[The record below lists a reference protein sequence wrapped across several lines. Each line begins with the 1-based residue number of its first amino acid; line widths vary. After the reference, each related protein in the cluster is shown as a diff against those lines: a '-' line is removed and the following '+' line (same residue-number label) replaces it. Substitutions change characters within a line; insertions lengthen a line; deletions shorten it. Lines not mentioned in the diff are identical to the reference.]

1 MNFKYNTYMVNRKKN
16 IEQTYTEM
24 SELDHILHRPSMYV
38 GSTKEETTQI
48 FLYDDQEG
56 KMTYKEVDYVP
67 AMLKII
73 DEVIS
78 NSCDEFRR
86 DTNLGLNQLS
96 VAIDKKGQVI
106 VRDNGGIP
114 IVIHKDAK
122 CYLPEFIFGRLR
134 TSSNYDDTEDR
145 NVIGTNGVGS
155 ALTNIFSSEFV
166 IDSADGKNSFH
177 RSWSNNMKT
186 LNDDLKIE
194 KCKDHF
200 TQTSLRVD
208 FSKFDVKYNEFPET
222 FIDIVEKRCID
233 AAASNLGLQIKFTYT
248 DGKKKIRESK
258 WKFKKFEDY
267 IELYSEFVD
276 LSQVITFEDDLKKV
290 WIYPDGNINVGFV
303 NGAECSKGTHF
314 KGVRQF
320 INTSVGEF
328 LKKKHKIEVTNKGID
343 GKYSMFGIFTVSNP
357 NYTSQTKEE
366 LSTPVDRFSK
376 AEDFVFTV
384 PDNFLNKI
392 NKSEIIDLVLDW
404 YKKKSEAE
412 DAAKIR
418 KLNREA
424 KKLLRSDKFINC
436 NSKRREEKQL
446 WIYEGDSAAS
456 GHRGA
461 RDPMTQAGYLMR
473 GVPKNVIESSP
484 TEVMKNQVF
493 NDIVNIIGLQWGE
506 YNKAENLKFG
516 KLIIASDADPDGDK
530 IACLLMVFFNHFP
543 ELFEQG
549 LVYRC
554 NSPIIVAK
562 DKKGK
567 SYQFYSFDE
576 WNKTDQ
582 KKFVSIKHVKGLGTQ
597 NIAETKQMMRDPH
610 LMQITKDNMA
620 DMMLNKWFGK
630 GIAKERKDM
639 LREDVEA

>member
-1 MNFKYNTYMVNRKKN
+1 MAVRKKN

-38 GSTKEETTQI
+38 GSTKEETTQL
-48 FLYDDQEG
+48 FLYDDQDG
-56 KMTYKEVDYVP
+56 KMTFKEVDYVP
-67 AMLKII
+67 AMLKCI

-78 NSCDEFRR
+78 NSCDEYRR
-86 DTNLGLNQLS
+86 DTNLGLNQIS
-96 VAIDKKGQVI
+96 VTIDKCGKVI
-106 VRDNGGIP
+106 IRDNGGIP
-114 IVIHKDAK
+114 IVIHKNAK

-134 TSSNYDDTEDR
+134 TSSNYDDSEDR

-155 ALTNIFSSEFV
+155 ALANIFSTKFIIE
-166 IDSADGKNSFH
+166 SADGKNSFY
-177 RSWSNNMKT
+177 RSWSNNMKK

-200 TQTSLRVD
+200 TQTTLTID
-208 FSKFDVKYNEFPET
+208 FSKFDIKDKEFSEQ
-222 FIDIVEKRCID
+222 FIDIIEKRCID
-233 AAASNLGLQIKFTYT
+233 AAAANIGLQVKFTYT
-248 DGKKKIRESK
+248 NGKNKIRESK

-267 IELYSEFVD
+267 IELFSDFID
-276 LSQVITFEDDLKKV
+276 ISQCISFEDDLKKV
-290 WIYPDGNINVGFV
+290 WVYPDGNINVGFV

-320 INTSVGEF
+320 VNNSISEF
-328 LKKKHKIEVTNKGID
+328 LKKKHKIDVNGKGID
-343 GKYSMFGIFTVSNP
+343 GKYSMFGIFQVSNP

-366 LSTPVDRFSK
+366 LSTPINKFSK
-376 AEDFVFTV
+376 NENYEFTV
-384 PDNFLNKI
+384 PDQFLTKI
-392 NKSEIIDLVLDW
+392 NKSEIIELVLDW
-404 YKKKSEAE
+404 YRKKSEAE

-436 NSKRREEKQL
+436 NSKKREEKQL

-461 RDPMTQAGYLMR
+461 RDSMTQAGYLMR
-473 GVPKNVIESSP
+473 GVPKNVIDSTA

-516 KLIIASDADPDGDK
+516 KIVIASDADPDGDK

-543 ELFEQG
+543 ELFEQH
-549 LVYRC
+549 LIYRV

-562 DKKGK
+562 DKKGN
-567 SYQFYSFDE
+567 STSFYSFDE
-576 WNKTDQ
+576 WDKANQSKYI
-582 KKFVSIKHVKGLGTQ
+582 SIKHVKGLGTQ
-597 NIAETKQMMRDPH
+597 NIKETKEMMRNPH
-610 LMQITKDNMA
+610 LIEITKDNMS
-620 DMMLNKWFGK
+620 DLMLNKWFGK
-630 GIAKERKDM
+630 GIAKERKEM
-639 LREDVEA
+639 LKDDVEA